1 MKVYLYNFKD
11 NDTSFEYH
19 LITTEDKFDLISS
32 IEEYYYDFELF
43 SDIDDLLEQLEDT
56 NVSQELLN
64 YISSKNTISDLVTN
78 GIFCFTVDILKNLNV
93 LVDFETKTFT
103 Y

>member
-1 MKVYLYNFKD
+1 MKVYLYIFKD

-19 LITTEDKFDLISS
+19 IITTEDKSNLISS
-32 IEEYYYDFELF
+32 IEENYYDFENF
-43 SDIDDLLEQLEDT
+43 DCIDELLDHLEY
-56 NVSQELLN
+56 NRVNQELLY
-64 YISSKNTISDLVTN
+64 YISSKENISALVEN
-78 GIFCFTVDILKNLNV
+78 GIYDFTVDVLKNLNV